1 MHPVLRKVLQITG
14 IVLWTAALTVFTQV
28 GGVPYLI
35 ARFSSGWIQR
45 RIVHP
50 WKRRLARMAYG
61 IAIYLVFCLLIVPVL
76 ARPLGRVPMPIWGDG
91 ALHPLRWYT
100 VLLNRHYVRPA
111 LWDAAFEVAQALE
124 SRHPGTHLYYLD
136 ANFPFFDGFPLL
148 PHLSH
153 NDGKKLDLA
162 FLYTDLEGKPRS
174 GSPSWLGYG
183 VYDSPKQNER
193 NQPEICAAQGQWQY
207 SIMGNFVPQGRKD
220 AYPLDEKRTQT
231 MVELF
236 AAQPAISKIFIEPH
250 LKTRLNLNSPKI
262 RFHGCKAARHD
273 DHVHVQID

>member
-1 MHPVLRKVLQITG
+1 MHPFLRKALQITG

-35 ARFSSGWIQR
+35 ARFSSGWIRR

-50 WKRRLARMAYG
+50 WKRRLASAVYG
-61 IAIYLVFCLLIVPVL
+61 MVIYLVFCMLIVPMA
-76 ARPLGRVPMPIWGDG
+76 ARPLGRVPLPIWGDG
-91 ALHPLRWYT
+91 ALHPLRWFT

-111 LWDAAFEVAQALE
+111 LRDAAFDVAQSLE
-124 SRHPGTHLYYLD
+124 SRHPGTQLYYLD
-136 ANFPFFDGFPLL
+136 ANFPFFEGFPLL

-162 FLYTDLEGKPRS
+162 FLYTDPEGNPIT

-183 VYDSPKQNER
+183 VYDPPMANEHH
-193 NQPEICAAQGQWQY
+193 QPDICAAEGHWQY
-207 SIMGNFVPQGRKD
+207 SIMERLVPQGRKE
-220 AYPLDEKRTQT
+220 AYRLDQERTKV

-236 AAQPAISKIFIEPH
+236 AAQQSISKIFIEPH
-250 LKTRLNLNSPKI
+250 LKTRLNLYSPKI

-273 DHVHVQID
+273 DHVHVQME

>member
-1 MHPVLRKVLQITG
+1 MHPTLRKILQITG

-35 ARFSSGWIQR
+35 ARFSSGWIR
-45 RIVHP
+45 RRVVHP
-50 WKRRLARMAYG
+50 WKLRLARAGYG
-61 IAIYLVFCLLIVPVL
+61 IAIYLVFCLLIVPLL
-76 ARPLGRVPMPIWGDG
+76 ARPLGRVALPIVGES
-91 ALHPLRWYT
+91 PLRPLRMFT

-111 LWDAAFEVAQALE
+111 LRDAAFEVAQALE
-124 SRHPGTHLYYLD
+124 TRHPGTNLYYLD

-162 FLYTDLEGKPRS
+162 FLYTDPEGKPRS

-183 VYDSPKQNER
+183 VYDPPKQNER
-193 NQPEICAAQGQWQY
+193 NQPELCATQGQWQY
-207 SIMGNFVPQGRKD
+207 SIIGTLVPQWSKY

-250 LKTRLNLNSPKI
+250 LKTRLNLNSPKV

-273 DHVHVQID
+273 DHVHVQME